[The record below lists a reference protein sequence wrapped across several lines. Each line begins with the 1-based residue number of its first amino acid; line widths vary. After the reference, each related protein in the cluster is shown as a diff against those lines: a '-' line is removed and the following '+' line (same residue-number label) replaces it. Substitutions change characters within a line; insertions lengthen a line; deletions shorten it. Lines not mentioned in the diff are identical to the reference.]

1 MSVKGA
7 KMKLTLQRY
16 LFGSD
21 YTMGLLF
28 IDGVY
33 FCDTIEDT
41 FRGNDLNGKKV
52 ANETCIPYG
61 VYTIKITYS
70 AKYKKNM
77 PQILNVP
84 YFEGVRIHAGNKAT
98 DTSGCVIVGIKSQNG
113 EVLQSRKMYNALLKR
128 LETANNIKIDI
139 C

>member
-1 MSVKGA
+1 
-7 KMKLTLQRY
+7 MKLKLQRY
-16 LFGSD
+16 LFAKD

-28 IDGVY
+28 IDGVF

-41 FRGNDLNGKKV
+41 YRGQDLKGKKV

-61 VYTIKITYS
+61 VYTVKITYS
-70 AKYKKNM
+70 NKYKKNM
-77 PQILNVP
+77 PQILSVP
-84 YFEGVRIHAGNKAT
+84 YFEGVRIHAGNRAT
-98 DTSGCVIVGIKSQNG
+98 DTSGCVICGVKSKNG
-113 EVLQSRKMYNALLKR
+113 EVIESRKTYNALLKR

>member
-1 MSVKGA
+1 
-7 KMKLTLQRY
+7 MKLKLQRY
-16 LFGSD
+16 LFTDD

-33 FCDTIEDT
+33 FCDTIEDKY
-41 FRGNDLNGKKV
+41 RGQNLSKTKV

-70 AKYKKNM
+70 PKYKKNM
-77 PQILNVP
+77 PQILDVP
-84 YFEGVRIHAGNKAT
+84 YFTGIRIHSANTAK
-98 DTSGCVIVGIKSQNG
+98 DLSGCVGVGVKSKSG
-113 EVLQSRKMYNALLKR
+113 EVLESRKTYNALMKR
-128 LETANNIKIDI
+128 LETANNIKIDV

>member
-1 MSVKGA
+1 
-7 KMKLTLQRY
+7 MKLTLQRY
-16 LFGSD
+16 LFAED

-33 FCDTIEDT
+33 FCDTIEDKY
-41 FRGNDLNGKKV
+41 RGQNLSKTKV

-70 AKYKKNM
+70 PKYKKNM
-77 PQILNVP
+77 PQILDVP
-84 YFEGVRIHAGNKAT
+84 YFSGVRIHSGNTAK
-98 DTSGCVIVGIKSQNG
+98 DSSGCVIVGIKSENG
-113 EVLQSRKMYNALLKR
+113 TVLQSRKMYNELMKR
-128 LETANNIKIDI
+128 LGTANNIKVDI